1 MTTDAR
7 EKFFEMLRVVAE
19 NRYFKDV
26 YAVEFFLSV
35 FEMHRENAEGVITAE
50 NMTTAEKEMVRSHL
64 PDFLHNTGIC
74 FRGIFSD
81 TPRYINDEDPQMIRY
96 ILQRTPIR
104 NGCIQTGGFACSS
117 SVHQPIQAN
126 SFFKILFSLGMRNC
140 CHSWYEKNLQSYE
153 TWKGGANSAVNGCRS
168 FQIRNPSHAL
178 HKHPW
183 WRGDFKFTQV
193 IESNYEL
200 VD

>member
-64 PDFLHNTGIC
+64 PDFLHNTDSRFCLFFI
-74 FRGIFSD
+74 RSSAD
-81 TPRYINDEDPQMIRY
+81 T
-96 ILQRTPIR
+96 
-104 NGCIQTGGFACSS
+104 G
-117 SVHQPIQAN
+117 
-126 SFFKILFSLGMRNC
+126 LGMRNC

-153 TWKGGANSAVNGCRS
+153 TWKGGANSAVNGCR
-168 FQIRNPSHAL
+168 FEIL
-178 HKHPW
+178 HTLFTNILGGEEISSSLKVHP
-183 WRGDFKFTQV
+183 RASTK
-193 IESNYEL
+193 
-200 VD
+200 